1 MKKALEV
8 QNTKVPCSKGCGKRL
23 DYHYVKTHE
32 LKCHPASQSEPRP
45 SNISS
50 RASAA
55 NEKTE
60 TCGQCNEVLQNQ
72 QALVDHYA
80 QKHPSPQLAAQ
91 IPASLP
97 SQIIN
102 QPYASVTNQVIHQ
115 GARPRTTNIPNVNP
129 SVSAAT
135 ITSMEPPLVRPRPN
149 TIIEDGKCPKCKT
162 TFDFVFCYP
171 HVVSC
176 GMSLCHTCVIKNER
190 CIQCNHWHSISWPN
204 TLAQFLYNNI

>member
-1 MKKALEV
+1 MDEKPFKCPKHPNLPGYKDRRGLLQHFKNKHTPTETQEPDMKKALEV

-80 QKHPSPQLAAQ
+80 QKHPSPQFLAAQ

-102 QPYASVTNQVIHQ
+102 QPYASVTS
-115 GARPRTTNIPNVNP
+115 TNIL
-129 SVSAAT
+129 S
-135 ITSMEPPLVRPRPN
+135 
-149 TIIEDGKCPKCKT
+149 
-162 TFDFVFCYP
+162 
-171 HVVSC
+171 
-176 GMSLCHTCVIKNER
+176 
-190 CIQCNHWHSISWPN
+190 
-204 TLAQFLYNNI
+204 